1 MKLAAIYNIWDGCEL
16 LPGSMK
22 TIIDHVDQIIIIWQD
37 VSNYGEKYNPMDDIK
52 CLDLL
57 GKVSFIKYEPV
68 VGAGM
73 YNEKQKRN
81 IGINIAREKGCTHF
95 LHIDCD
101 EYYED
106 FGAAKELYIRS
117 GKPGSV
123 CKLYTYFKLPTLRF
137 ETPDG
142 YFVPFI
148 HELKPDTL
156 AGGRQYPFYSDPTRR
171 INETDVVELPVFMHH
186 FSWVRKDI
194 ERKCRNSSAKENI
207 ERGTMLQDY
216 HSPEVGPG
224 YYVQDYDKK
233 LIEVPDS
240 FCINPAVFTNLV

>member
-1 MKLAAIYNIWDGCEL
+1 MHCIK
-16 LPGSMK
+16 
-22 TIIDHVDQIIIIWQD
+22 DHVDLFIIVWQD
-37 VSNYGEKYNPMDDIK
+37 ISNFGEKYNPM
-52 CLDLL
+52 LDLDL
-57 GKVSFIKYEPV
+57 SEFPNVILQKYEPV

-73 YNEKQKRN
+73 FNEKKKRN
-81 IGINIAREKGCTHF
+81 IGLDIARANSCTHF

-106 FGAAKELYIRS
+106 FGTAKNMYINS
-117 GKPGSV
+117 GKRGSV

-148 HELKPDTL
+148 HVLTPETQ
-156 AGGRQYPFYSDPTRR
+156 AGVRHYPFYVDPTRR
-171 INETDVVELPVFMHH
+171 INEADVIELPVFMHH
-186 FSWVRKDI
+186 FSWVRRDI

-216 HSPEVGPG
+216 QSEKVCEGF
-224 YYVQDYDKK
+224 YVRDYDKI
-233 LIEVPDS
+233 LVNVPNS
-240 FCINPAVFTNLV
+240 FGINLS